1 MERILIATGNAA
13 KQAKLR
19 WLIDGLGFEIVTPAD
34 LGLSVEVDESDPTH
48 REVAEAK
55 ARAWSA
61 QAQMLTIASDGGAR
75 VPALGARWNSLFT
88 RRAAGPGVDDIARTD
103 HLLSLMQGMTG
114 ADRRVAWVEG
124 VAVARDGIL
133 LASWQADGS
142 IGSIVDAYDPSKIG
156 NGFWFPALIWVSQ
169 FGKVQADLTPA
180 ERDTVD
186 DGWNELYGLVRPC
199 LAEIAQEKCAP
210 IA

>member
-1 MERILIATGNAA
+1 MEPILIATGNAA

-34 LGLSVEVDESDPTH
+34 LHLQVEVDESDPTH

-75 VPALGARWNSLFT
+75 VAALGSRWSSLFT
-88 RRAAGPGVDDIARTD
+88 RRAAGPGVDDVARAD

-114 ADRRVAWVEG
+114 ADRSVAWVEG
-124 VAVARDGIL
+124 VAVARDGML
-133 LASWQADGS
+133 VDSWEAEGS
-142 IGSIVDAYDPSKIG
+142 IGSIVDVYDPSKIG
-156 NGFWFPALIWVSQ
+156 NGFWFPALIWVPQ
-169 FGKVQADLTPA
+169 FEKVQADLTPV

-186 DGWNELYGLVRPC
+186 DGWNELYGLVRPR
-199 LAEIAQEKCAP
+199 LAEIIRGSRLPA
-210 IA
+210 